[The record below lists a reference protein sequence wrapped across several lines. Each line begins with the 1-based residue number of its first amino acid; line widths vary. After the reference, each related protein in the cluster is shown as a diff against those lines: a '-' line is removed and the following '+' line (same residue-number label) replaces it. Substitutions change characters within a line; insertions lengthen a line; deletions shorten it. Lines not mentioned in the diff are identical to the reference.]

1 MADVENQ
8 NLETRAELSEPPKPD
23 SQVEEVAS
31 PHPTQ
36 PLETKTSLAG
46 VLGKLFKR
54 NGRHPANC
62 QCPLHRAPDSGS
74 VFSPPDL
81 SGVVSVESSFHPPAI
96 APNPARFEMWG
107 RLAARAVKS
116 AFKWLTSETPE
127 KAKKVFGAEKGE
139 ELVEGLVI
147 EAEEL
152 EDIHESATALAAKYN
167 LTTGFDEEIQFCVT
181 VGAVLGRVV
190 LVNRKLDRAL
200 AELKKQTPET
210 SG

>member
-1 MADVENQ
+1 
-8 NLETRAELSEPPKPD
+8 
-23 SQVEEVAS
+23 
-31 PHPTQ
+31 
-36 PLETKTSLAG
+36 
-46 VLGKLFKR
+46 
-54 NGRHPANC
+54 
-62 QCPLHRAPDSGS
+62 
-74 VFSPPDL
+74 
-81 SGVVSVESSFHPPAI
+81 
-96 APNPARFEMWG
+96 MWG